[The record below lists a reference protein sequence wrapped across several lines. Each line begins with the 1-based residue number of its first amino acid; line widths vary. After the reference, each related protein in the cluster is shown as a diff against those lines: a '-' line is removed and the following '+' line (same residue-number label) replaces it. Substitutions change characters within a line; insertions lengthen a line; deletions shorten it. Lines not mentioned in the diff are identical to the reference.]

1 MAKRIVKWTLD
12 ESILKMLKPLET
24 EKSEVVIFA
33 EFDLTKLYPTFKEMT
48 VVQSQIIV
56 YGVKQKL
63 MDCGASEVGEADGK
77 VTAAR
82 KKWDEL
88 LAGKWEGE
96 RVNSTG
102 ASENKRIV
110 AEVKKASEAITLS
123 GLLIKQ
129 TLYPEKF
136 TPEDQVKLDEFLA
149 VKAEM
154 VAAEAGP
161 KKGKK

>member
-1 MAKRIVKWTLD
+1 MAKRIVKWSLD
-12 ESILKMLKPLET
+12 GSILKMSRPIEDPKAVA
-24 EKSEVVIFA
+24 EVFA

-63 MDCGASEVGEADGK
+63 MDCGASEVGAVDGK

-88 LAGKWEGE
+88 LAGRWEGE

-102 ASENKRIV
+102 ASENKRVI
-110 AEVKKASEAITLS
+110 AEVKKASEAVTLQ

-136 TPEDQVKLDEFLA
+136 TPEDQMKLEEFLA
-149 VKAEM
+149 VMVKAEM
-154 VAAEAGP
+154 SA
-161 KKGKK
+161 KKTKK